1 MATYLWALFEVEPWD
16 ICFSP
21 QDYIYNFRAISKG
34 PWLRRNRKNLSWSSL
49 PPAQHT
55 HTCIHAANG
64 KHVRNRGRLIIQ
76 VGRGPSYW
84 SLDSLSSLP
93 SFFSSP
99 FCHLSPTIRWVGGL
113 LAGCWLANRNS
124 LGASVLGVCSLKDEP
139 EQQRMIFLSMFSQ
152 FTSKE
157 SRWGDVICKGRQK
170 FQSE

>member
-1 MATYLWALFEVEPWD
+1 MDHGWEEREK
-16 ICFSP
+16 
-21 QDYIYNFRAISKG
+21 N
-34 PWLRRNRKNLSWSSL
+34 NLSWSSL
-49 PPAQHT
+49 PPTQHT
-55 HTCIHAANG
+55 HTCIHAAKG

-76 VGRGPSYW
+76 VGIGPGYW

-99 FCHLSPTIRWVGGL
+99 FCHLSSTIRWVGGL

-139 EQQRMIFLSMFSQ
+139 EQQRMVFLSMFSQ

-157 SRWGDVICKGRQK
+157 SRWGDVICKWLQTQK
-170 FQSE
+170 FKSE